1 MCELVTKHSKLYE
14 YLCNGGFSTQLFNAN
29 PFGKIP
35 VDHAIEETINKDTQ
49 TAGGI
54 KRFSIKAS
62 VVTKYNITSAYWSS
76 CVRMMRQMVEMQREG
91 LNHLDL
97 RSSKRKRERERCQI
111 TNRNA

>member
-35 VDHAIEETINKDTQ
+35 MDHAIEETINKDTQ

-97 RSSKRKRERERCQI
+97 RSSKRKREREREMS
-111 TNRNA
+111 NH